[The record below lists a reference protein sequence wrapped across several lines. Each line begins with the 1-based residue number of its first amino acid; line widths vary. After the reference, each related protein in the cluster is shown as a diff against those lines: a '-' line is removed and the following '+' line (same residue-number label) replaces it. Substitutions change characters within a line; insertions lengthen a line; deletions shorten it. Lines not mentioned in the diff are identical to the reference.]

1 MLFLFLSLGNVTKSS
16 CNKMGKPL
24 SLRMKLLIQFL
35 NLVGY

>member
-1 MLFLFLSLGNVTKSS
+1 MLFLFLNLANVTKSS

-24 SLRMKLLIQFL
+24 NLRMKLLIQSL